1 MWDAWGCAQS
11 FLQIQVFYQN
21 NPSLL
26 PISDAQRTDFY
37 HTTTSNFWQC
47 IEGGSVHGARQCKEN
62 KKQTKTLRN
71 YCWRNNQEILFVSFS
86 DYSSLRWFRE
96 IEGENCITPICFIQN
111 DRFSKG
117 QKSVVT
123 LVNVFVPLLA
133 IDRPMSTNLAQS
145 RGFSSI
151 GFSTNSQ

>member
-1 MWDAWGCAQS
+1 MREVVLKAFYRSKS
-11 FLQIQVFYQN
+11 FTNTIQVFYRYQMRKE
-21 NPSLL
+21 
-26 PISDAQRTDFY
+26 RTD

-151 GFSTNSQ
+151 GFLTNSQ